1 MPQFIPITKS
11 KSNNQNRPKYFEN
24 PITFTEIDLNFNP
37 RLVSNPNVRNEKRKI
52 IVSNGL
58 NSRQINVNVADPQNV
73 GNDFVVQE
81 DAQSNWGRCDELSQI
96 LFLKKNS
103 KKSVFVWREMIHYK
117 KFRIHL
123 ISLYLLSNQVL
134 SHIYFLFFL

>member
-11 KSNNQNRPKYFEN
+11 NNNQNRPKYFEN

-58 NSRQINVNVADPQNV
+58 NSRQINVNVADPQSV
-73 GNDFVVQE
+73 GNDYAVQE
-81 DAQSNWGRCDELSQI
+81 DTQSNWGRCDEFSQI
-96 LFLKKNS
+96 LFLKKKIS
-103 KKSVFVWREMIHYK
+103 FVWRND
-117 KFRIHL
+117 
-123 ISLYLLSNQVL
+123 SL
-134 SHIYFLFFL
+134 